1 MLPRQALLKNQ
12 IPTIFI
18 IIFSKYIFYWVLN
31 YHGLMLQS
39 RSKEVWIQK
48 YDLNTAFSVQM
59 RENTDQ
65 KNSEYWHSSR
75 SSVKYS
81 LCFEKIHVEKP
92 VSNEFSGSR
101 SEKWL
106 EMGYS
111 ISRNLVGR
119 LCYQEEKLNLEHI
132 WLDTFEKRCGW
143 REVHNWITCHV
154 MIDFNHLG
162 IHDLILWL
170 NHNFHHYFC
179 KETKQNI
186 KIV

>member
-1 MLPRQALLKNQ
+1 MLPGQALLKYQ
-12 IPTIFI
+12 IPAIVI

-48 YDLNTAFSVQM
+48 NDLNIAYLVRM

-81 LCFEKIHVEKP
+81 QCFEKIHVEKP
-92 VSNEFSGSR
+92 VSNEFWGSR

-154 MIDFNHLG
+154 IIDFNHLC

-170 NHNFHHYFC
+170 NHNFYQYFC